1 VGVVAVLPSS
11 HPSAGQQGARQ
22 QLSPA
27 AERGLV
33 AAAEAG
39 DAAACAELVEAFLP
53 AIGGVARLYRNVPG
67 VERGAEQIERLI
79 ASARPARG
87 LAEVVGGADGPLGTL
102 EDVLADPGA
111 EGEERALGKLRAA
124 VAPALA

>member
-1 VGVVAVLPSS
+1 
-11 HPSAGQQGARQ
+11 
-22 QLSPA
+22 
-27 AERGLV
+27 
-33 AAAEAG
+33 
-39 DAAACAELVEAFLP
+39 
-53 AIGGVARLYRNVPG
+53 VARLYRNVPG